1 MWLCQEAALSSPMA
15 NITSAEAAEADP
27 AAAAV
32 TKPLDSVLDA
42 DDSQEIVFYER
53 MAPATRRLLW
63 VFSL

>member
-1 MWLCQEAALSSPMA
+1 MA

-53 MAPATRRLLW
+53 MAPATRRLL
-63 VFSL
+63 